1 MKMDKALSPILG
13 MVKPLAKKHATPENM
28 NALFDALTAS
38 YPATPGEKNLLVIN
52 RTDDGTV
59 MGGVWTV
66 DTSTRTL
73 TGCYTQM
80 PLDQLVAALLEK
92 L

>member
-1 MKMDKALSPILG
+1 MSERSALSPILS

-28 NALFDALTAS
+28 AALFNALTAA
-38 YPATPGEKNLLVIN
+38 YPAAPGEKNLLVIN

-66 DTSTRTL
+66 DTATRTL

-80 PLDQLVAALLEK
+80 PLDQLVASLLEK
-92 L
+92 I